1 MINSSK
7 VIGKLNISETTK
19 ELVEKIAQTFSDLAH
34 AAIKENGR
42 FIVSLSG
49 GSTPKALYE
58 RLAQPPYVGS
68 IKWDQVIVFLG
79 DERCVPHDHPDS
91 NFKMIDEALL
101 AKVAIPESNIFKTMG
116 QSEDPEAAALL
127 YDQEIR
133 RVFISP
139 SEEVPSFDLILLG
152 LGPDGH
158 TASLF
163 PGSKALQEKHRL
175 YVANYVEK
183 FSSNR
188 LTMTLPLINEG
199 KNVIFLVSGDSKA
212 NILKEVLEQPEK
224 QYPSQSI
231 KPRSGNLDWYV
242 DQAAVRLLKAQA

>member
-1 MINSSK
+1 MINSSR
-7 VIGKLNISETTK
+7 VIGKLNISETA
-19 ELVEKIAQTFSDLAH
+19 EQLVEKIAQTFSDLAH

-58 RLAQPPYVGS
+58 RLAQPPYAGG
-68 IKWDQVIVFLG
+68 IKWDHVIVFLG

-91 NFKMIDEALL
+91 NFKMLDEALL
-101 AKVAIPESNIFKTMG
+101 SKVAIPESNIFKTMG
-116 QSEDPEAAALL
+116 QAEDPEAAALL

-133 RVFISP
+133 RVFVSP

-163 PGSKALQEKHRL
+163 PETKALKEMHRL

-183 FSSNR
+183 FGSNR
-188 LTMTLPLINEG
+188 LTMTLPLINAGQE
-199 KNVIFLVSGDSKA
+199 VIFLVSGDLKA
-212 NILKEVLEQPEK
+212 QILQEVLEQPEK
-224 QYPSQSI
+224 QFPSQLI
-231 KPRSGNLDWYV
+231 KPCSGNLHWYV
-242 DQAAVRLLKAQA
+242 DRAAVKLLNAQA